1 MQPRFKDLP
10 QFRDYFLRVLKNN
23 YDSYQLLTAYVQQ
36 VYNCS
41 GTDCG
46 LDSNLMLREYSQ
58 AKTTEAA
65 IRMTYAYAAV
75 GARISESAEKER
87 VCVHPSSECTQLII
101 NEFLDLDFEF
111 GANDP
116 AGIGFLM
123 ILSLE
128 LELTLGLHEK
138 T

>member
-1 MQPRFKDLP
+1 MDLP

-46 LDSNLMLREYSQ
+46 LDSSLMLREYSQ
-58 AKTTEAA
+58 AMTTESA

-75 GARISESAEKER
+75 GAKISESAEKER
-87 VCVHPSSECTQLII
+87 LCAHPSSECTQLII

-116 AGIGFLM
+116 AGIEFLM
-123 ILSLE
+123 I
-128 LELTLGLHEK
+128 
-138 T
+138 